1 MLTRIAVATGKT
13 PEWFLDERDPFL
25 DAEAAA

>member
-1 MLTRIAVATGKT
+1 MLKRIAVATGKT

-25 DAEAAA
+25 DTEAA